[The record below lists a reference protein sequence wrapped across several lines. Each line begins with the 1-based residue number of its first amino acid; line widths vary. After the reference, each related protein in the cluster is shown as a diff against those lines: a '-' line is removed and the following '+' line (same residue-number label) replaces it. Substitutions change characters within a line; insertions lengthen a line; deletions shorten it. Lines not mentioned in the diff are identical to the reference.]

1 VCSKSL
7 EKKLETVK
15 YVKESKSRMKKKIK
29 ERIERVG
36 GVDTSAS
43 LCLDVPTRFEL
54 NLFDAWFYY

>member
-1 VCSKSL
+1 MCSKSL

-36 GVDTSAS
+36 GVDTSA
-43 LCLDVPTRFEL
+43 EGQ
-54 NLFDAWFYY
+54 YYKIPDDI